1 MAKQGSGPWR
11 VSFPGKVEKQK
22 EKLPEDIKS
31 ALNLLRRELE
41 EDGPERG
48 NWPHYGKIK
57 GQGKNV
63 DMRHCHLN
71 KGRTV
76 YVAVR
81 VVVDDVIQI
90 LEVRY
95 VGTHEN
101 ADYRRIS

>member
-1 MAKQGSGPWR
+1 MAKKSGPWL
-11 VSFPGKVEKQK
+11 VNFSSKAEKQK
-22 EKLPEDIKS
+22 EELPEALKS

-41 EDGPERG
+41 ADGPDRG

-57 GQGKNV
+57 GKGKNV

-76 YVAVR
+76 YVAVWI
-81 VVVDDVIQI
+81 VVDGVMQI

-101 ADYRRIS
+101 ADYRRIN

>member
-1 MAKQGSGPWR
+1 MSNKTTSWR
-11 VSFPGKVEKQK
+11 VDFGGKAKKQK
-22 EKLPEDIKS
+22 EQLPDDI
-31 ALNLLRRELE
+31 AFILDTLVYELIT
-41 EDGPERG
+41 DGPERS

-71 KGRTV
+71 KSRPV
-76 YVAVR
+76 YVAVW
-81 VVVDDVIQI
+81 VVKDGLMQI

>member
-1 MAKQGSGPWR
+1 MGDKKTDWR
-11 VSFPGKVEKQK
+11 VSFSGKAKKQK
-22 EKLPEDIKS
+22 ERLPDDI
-31 ALNLLRRELE
+31 AFILDTLVYELMA
-41 EDGPERG
+41 DGPERG

-71 KGRTV
+71 KGQTV
-76 YVAVR
+76 YVAVW
-81 VVVDDVIQI
+81 VVVDGAMQI